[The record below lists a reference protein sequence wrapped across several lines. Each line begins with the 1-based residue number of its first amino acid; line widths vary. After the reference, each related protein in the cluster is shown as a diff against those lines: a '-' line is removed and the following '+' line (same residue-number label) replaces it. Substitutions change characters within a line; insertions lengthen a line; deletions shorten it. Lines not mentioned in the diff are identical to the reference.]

1 MKPQELVVDALNS
14 WSGDK
19 GLHSNIICTAIFVL
33 GQDETQGNSGW
44 SKVKLPF
51 GWTRVNLAFYV
62 EFGYCTS

>member
-1 MKPQELVVDALNS
+1 MKPQKLVIDALNS

-51 GWTRVNLAFYV
+51 G
-62 EFGYCTS
+62 